1 MLENHVVHQRFGHPS
16 TCILSFLFPSMSFEM
31 NICHTCQFYKKVC
44 IPFNNS
50 SSMSFIPF
58 MLIHS
63 NLWGP
68 CCIDSYD
75 GFKYFVLFIDDYSR
89 TTWIFYWST
98 RMKFILFSRIFVS
111 CWWFSLIVKSRFFI
125 RIIGL
130 NLQRVLFFPFFPMKA
145 LFIKL
150 VVFFGDYKIFH
161 GSNECAGEILVRRSC
176 NICVLDK

>member
-1 MLENHVVHQRFGHPS
+1 ML
-16 TCILSFLFPSMSFEM
+16 CIKDLDILLLVFYLFCFRLCRLKWIFVILVSFTRKFVYHL
-31 NICHTCQFYKKVC
+31 I
-44 IPFNNS
+44 ILLL
-50 SSMSFIPF
+50 SFIPF

-89 TTWIFYWST
+89 TTWIFSWST